1 MPSRFTYACIGR
13 GRKAAHPERKGEAG
27 EGALCALHPD
37 TATDMAVAVHLRL
50 SLRAAE
56 GRTPPS
62 GKRSGRG
69 RGGRAWDR
77 TRDLS
82 RVKRALSR

>member
-50 SLRAAE
+50 YYARPKAAHPRAESEAGE
-56 GRTPPS
+56 GEVGAPGIEPGT
-62 GKRSGRG
+62 
-69 RGGRAWDR
+69 
-77 TRDLS
+77 S
-82 RVKRALSR
+82 RV